1 MTTGPAGAGALAD
14 SRSGTRS
21 GVPAG
26 SPAESHA
33 GAFHRLRVAQVLR
46 LTDDSVRIEFAVPP
60 RLREAY
66 RFMPGQHLAVRTEL
80 AGAPV
85 RRTYS
90 ICASPSSGRLQVAV
104 KALPGGAFSE
114 LANRRLAV
122 GDLLDVM
129 TPAGRFGVRPDPLRA
144 KRYVALAAGS
154 GITPMMS
161 VMPAVLQTEPG
172 SSFVLVYGNR
182 DSGSVMFVEEIA
194 DLKDRYP
201 DRFQVLHVLSREAQD
216 AELLTGRIDGRKLDV
231 LLGSLIA
238 PASVDEWLL
247 CGPHDLV
254 QLVQQTLADR
264 EVPANRVHRELF
276 HVDGEAP
283 RLARPRGGPADQGCQ
298 VTARLDGRSSTFAMP
313 DEGSVLDAT
322 LAQRPDAP
330 FACKGGV
337 CGTCRI
343 RVVEGTV
350 RMDRNFALEPAEVAG
365 GFALACQS
373 VPTSPRLVVEFDA

>member
-1 MTTGPAGAGALAD
+1 MAAGPAGADALAD

-66 RFMPGQHLAVRTEL
+66 RFMPGQHLAIRCEL
-80 AGAPV
+80 SGAPV

-114 LANRRLAV
+114 LANRHLAA

-144 KRYVALAAGS
+144 KRYVAVAAGS

-161 VMPAVLQTEPG
+161 VMPAVLEAEPG

-194 DLKDRYP
+194 DLKDRCP
-201 DRFQVLHVLSREAQD
+201 GRFQVLHVLSRETQD
-216 AELLTGRIDGRKLDV
+216 AELLTGRIDRRKLDV
-231 LLGSLIA
+231 LLGSVIA
-238 PASVDEWLL
+238 PATVDQWLL
-247 CGPHDLV
+247 CGPHELV
-254 QLVQQTLADR
+254 QLVQRALADR
-264 EVPANRVHRELF
+264 GVPADRVHRELF

-283 RLARPRGGPADQGCQ
+283 RLARSRSGPADQGCQ
-298 VTARLDGRSSTFAMP
+298 VTARLDGRASTFAMP

-337 CGTCRI
+337 CGTCRM

-350 RMDRNFALEPAEVAG
+350 RMGRNFALEPAEVAG
-365 GFALACQS
+365 GYALACQS
-373 VPTSPRLVVEFDA
+373 VPTSARLVVEFDS